1 MATIRMKRGI
11 QSDIEAMPLLSGE
24 MAVALDTGRVYVG
37 TEEGTVPM
45 MGDGGDMDTSVY
57 DPQKKKQDIFAYIQK
72 RCTRATR
79 LVIGTTRAGWTEDD
93 CDYLCDGTNDHV
105 KINEAIQA
113 LPETGGEIHILD
125 GTYDIVS
132 SILVEKECVTISGNG
147 AATILLRKW
156 NGSDS
161 TDGVIKV
168 SASHCTLSH
177 FTIDGNRPDM
187 NQSRGGCIYISGE
200 SITDSI
206 IEKMRCRNSNGRFI
220 GVKSVNQC
228 SIMNNIITNE
238 SYNVIYGIEVELSS
252 GCTIFGNVIS
262 SKDGMGIRLSES
274 NSSNIV
280 GNVCK
285 CGSEA
290 YGIRLEKCENCTV
303 VGNTSIDNKIGVFGY
318 QSKQCVVVG
327 NVLLR
332 TDGEYSINGRETIS
346 IIGNSSYPSSDFII
360 VGNNCKG
367 KAPTVA
373 GNGHIV
379 DNNLT

>member
-93 CDYLCDGTNDHV
+93 CDYLCDGTNDQV

-200 SITDSI
+200 SVTDSI

-238 SYNVIYGIEVELSS
+238 SSNSIYGIAVESS
-252 GCTIFGNVIS
+252 SCCTILGNVIS
-262 SKDGMGIRLSES
+262 SKDGMGIQLVES
-274 NSSNIV
+274 SKCDIN

-285 CGSEA
+285 TGIGS
-290 YGIRLEKCENCTV
+290 YGIRLESCSDCSIS
-303 VGNTSIDNKIGVFGY
+303 GNTSIDNRMGIMIHT
-318 QSKQCVVVG
+318 STRCAVVG
-327 NVLLR
+327 NVCLV
-332 TDGEYSINGRETIS
+332 TNGNYSENSKETIY
-346 IIGNSSYPSSDFII
+346 IGNSTSENSSNII
-360 VGNNCKG
+360 VMGNNCKG
-367 KAPTVA
+367 KAPTVS
-373 GNGHIV
+373 GTGHMV
-379 DNNLT
+379 SNNLT